1 MKKIILFV
9 SILCL
14 MLTFFSVS
22 VFAEGEEIVTD
33 ETVTEEPAVD
43 ETETGETETS
53 ANVFTRIYEFWLAH
67 EAEIITAAS
76 SVVLIVLNVLTGKS
90 SKVLNVAQNDT
101 IGGVNRLI
109 EAYDDIKDG
118 FGGVTKAFA
127 ELKDDSEKLF
137 KELSSA
143 INTITETVTKL
154 METDAELA
162 AKLNNSNKVITD
174 LVEMEMLQNNAL
186 MDVLS
191 SVYVNANGIPQ
202 GVRDLVTLKR
212 AENIRIA
219 NEAHE
224 IAHPHTAEE
233 VKSDA

>member
-22 VFAEGEEIVTD
+22 VFAEGEEIVTE

-43 ETETGETETS
+43 ETETDETETS

-90 SKVLNVAQNDT
+90 NKALNNAQTDT

-109 EAYDDIKDG
+109 DAYEDIKVG
-118 FGGVTKAFA
+118 FGGVTKAFD
-127 ELKDDSEKLF
+127 EMKKDSDKLF

-143 INTITETVTKL
+143 ITTITETFTKL
-154 METDAELA
+154 TETDVELA
-162 AKLNNSNKVITD
+162 AKLKKSNDVVAA

-219 NEAHE
+219 SEAHE